1 MKYEFNVQYSD
12 IVSLLELD
20 PDVKKT
26 FRYYEKRKKDSM
38 KNHIVNFFLK
48 ENEEVIGY
56 GHLDFEEK
64 LWLGMFVFK
73 KFSGKGY
80 GKIILEKLIEYAKQ
94 DIYLS
99 VDKDNIAAINLYLSH
114 NFKIYSQTDNIFY
127 CVRRENV

>member
-48 ENEEVIGY
+48 EIKSY
-56 GHLDFEEK
+56 GTRF
-64 LWLGMFVFK
+64 
-73 KFSGKGY
+73 
-80 GKIILEKLIEYAKQ
+80 
-94 DIYLS
+94 
-99 VDKDNIAAINLYLSH
+99 
-114 NFKIYSQTDNIFY
+114 
-127 CVRRENV
+127 RRTRTSRRT